1 MTGYF
6 MVIGGLAM
14 AHVLAPLLRKLIPES
29 ILKNTPFHLKL
40 SKPSSDNESEEFL
53 IDFEFDTIDIVSFLI
68 SSGLAVWYLMKK
80 HWIANNIFG
89 ISFAI
94 NGVELLQLSSVST
107 GCILLGGLFFYDI
120 FWVFG
125 TDVMVTVAMS
135 FEAPIKLSK
144 LSI

>member
-1 MTGYF
+1 

-29 ILKNTPFHLKL
+29 VLRNTPFHLSLRK
-40 SKPSSDNESEEFL
+40 SSSESGKKEPLEENL
-53 IDFEFDTIDIVSFLI
+53 IDFQFDTIDIVSFLV
-68 SSGLAVWYLMKK
+68 SSGLAVWYLMQK

-135 FEAPIKLSK
+135 FEAPIKLSMY
-144 LSI
+144 L